1 MSKEQKEVFEKV
13 MHVGEDHVYF
23 RGGIGAV
30 LSVYKKYFPAFQ
42 ATGTHRRISNLG
54 KIFYFGGNFMH
65 LLWVMA
71 FRPNVKIIHIH
82 GSYGASVLRKFV
94 VSFFAKNIF
103 RKKVIY
109 HIHSSEYYQKY
120 NAGSKFYKRLCNY
133 ILHHADRVGCLTPK
147 WKDLFTQKFG
157 LSNSIVIHNMVSPPD
172 FDFHNRKSHQEGE
185 PIRFAF
191 LGLIDEKKGI
201 FDLVNMIAEH
211 KTCFQG
217 KVIIHIGGEGKSDQ
231 LKSIIEENGLQDI
244 IDYKGWVNEEGK
256 NILFHEVNGFILPSY
271 NEGLPVCILEAM
283 SFGLPIIATR
293 VGGIPEIM
301 EDGVNGFLFERGDK
315 DAMKSAMMA
324 YIENPYLLEEH
335 GNASFNLVQ
344 RYYPERIIP
353 EIEGIYRSL
362 LRENSK

>member
-1 MSKEQKEVFEKV
+1 
-13 MHVGEDHVYF
+13 
-23 RGGIGAV
+23 
-30 LSVYKKYFPAFQ
+30 
-42 ATGTHRRISNLG
+42 
-54 KIFYFGGNFMH
+54 
-65 LLWVMA
+65 
-71 FRPNVKIIHIH
+71 
-82 GSYGASVLRKFV
+82 
-94 VSFFAKNIF
+94 
-103 RKKVIY
+103 
-109 HIHSSEYYQKY
+109 
-120 NAGSKFYKRLCNY
+120 
-133 ILHHADRVGCLTPK
+133 
-147 WKDLFTQKFG
+147 
-157 LSNSIVIHNMVSPPD
+157 
-172 FDFHNRKSHQEGE
+172 
-185 PIRFAF
+185 
-191 LGLIDEKKGI
+191 
-201 FDLVNMIAEH
+201 MIAEH